1 MMEDFYKRGVLKAIG
16 VSNYEVRHLEE
27 VMSNSAT
34 VPHVNQIEI
43 HPHFQNRCVA
53 GFICQIQ
60 EYRLKFAKM
69 IQCPNKIR

>member
-1 MMEDFYKRGVLKAIG
+1 MMEEYHKRGVLKAIG

-43 HPHFQNRCVA
+43 HPHFQNRYA
-53 GFICQIQ
+53 EDLIW
-60 EYRLKFAKM
+60 
-69 IQCPNKIR
+69 

>member
-1 MMEDFYKRGVLKAIG
+1 MESWKVMEEYHKRGVLKAIG

-43 HPHFQNRCVA
+43 HPHFQNRYAEDLIWYKLC
-53 GFICQIQ
+53 FRKTILI
-60 EYRLKFAKM
+60 
-69 IQCPNKIR
+69 